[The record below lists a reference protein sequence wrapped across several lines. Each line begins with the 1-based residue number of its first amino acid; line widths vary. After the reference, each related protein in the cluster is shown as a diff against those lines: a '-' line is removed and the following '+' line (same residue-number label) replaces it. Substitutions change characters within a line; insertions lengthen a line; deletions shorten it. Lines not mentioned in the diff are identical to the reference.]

1 MGKERSFGKITRRTK
16 NHAGRRTKEKRRIRK
31 RAIRKRRAA

>member
-16 NHAGRRTKEKRRIRK
+16 NHAGRRTKEKGRIRK
-31 RAIRKRRAA
+31 RAIRKRRPA